1 MNFELAF
8 KFLKDLGRNNDR
20 QWFEKHKPRYLAVKE
35 DFELFVGEL
44 LEKMI
49 PFDDSLAGLE
59 PKKLTFRI
67 YRDVRFSKDKLPYKK
82 NMSAAY
88 SSSGKTMSTP
98 GYYFHIEPGNK
109 SFVGVGL
116 FQPDPEKLGKIR
128 QEIDY
133 NSNQLSAVFKD
144 KKFKKYYSDF
154 WKDDALKNAPK
165 GYPKDHPHADWLR
178 LKSFIVTHE
187 FKDTEVLKPKFTN
200 HVAEVMKAAKP
211 LNDFLKEAVASV

>member
-1 MNFELAF
+1 MNFEAAF
-8 KFLKDLGRNNDR
+8 KFLKDLGKNNDR
-20 QWFEKHKPRYLAVKE
+20 VWFEKNKDRYLMVKD
-35 DFELFVGEL
+35 DFEGFVGEL
-44 LEKMI
+44 LHKLI
-49 PFDDSLAGLE
+49 AFDESLQGLE

-82 NMSAAY
+82 NLSAAY

-98 GYYFHIEPGNK
+98 GYYLHIEPGHK
-109 SFVGVGL
+109 SFVGMGL
-116 FQPDPEKLGKIR
+116 YQPEPDKLGKIR

-133 NSNQLSAVFKD
+133 NGDKLAALFKD
-144 KKFKKYYSDF
+144 KKFRKYYSGF

-165 GYPKDHPHADWLR
+165 GYPKDHVYADWLR

-187 FKDTEVLKPKFTN
+187 FRDEEVIRPRFIV

-211 LNDFLKEAVASV
+211 LNDFLKDAVE